1 MRRVRRP
8 SRDGITRFTGDVQDL
23 DGKVMKPGGLEI
35 AQYEGLILLW
45 TYQPG
50 DVLALHMT
58 YHEHSPGEPLI
69 SIPLLED
76 EIQLLKGHVEKGGW
90 GYYELHVEPDDE
102 RAGVNVSFK
111 DARSEPVSVL
121 WILDKHRREELSRV
135 VGRYLNE

>member
-1 MRRVRRP
+1 
-8 SRDGITRFTGDVQDL
+8 
-23 DGKVMKPGGLEI
+23 MKPGGLVI

-45 TYQPG
+45 SYQPG

-58 YHEHSPGEPLI
+58 YQEHSPGEPLI

-111 DARSEPVSVL
+111 NARSEPVSVL
-121 WILDKHRREELSRV
+121 WILDKHRRKELSRE
-135 VGRYLNE
+135 VGRYLDE